1 VGRVCVGGN
10 GARTGEAAV
19 GAGADVRIGLGT
31 AVGVPPV
38 SELSGVPADTV
49 GSGLLEVGPGCPSP
63 QPMADNTKVRQIASG
78 PIQVSFNDPST
89 MDGYPSR
96 IPEDYNLVPV
106 GV

>member
-1 VGRVCVGGN
+1 MGRVCVGGN

-63 QPMADNTKVRQIASG
+63 RPMADNTKVRQIASG
-78 PIQVSFNDPST
+78 PIQDSFNDRST